1 MQARGDLNV
10 RQHILL
16 VSVREPH
23 NWDLEPLCIQ
33 PVLKLNSS
41 GFLWTKVLLQT
52 PYIILGTQEK
62 ERLVNLGKLY

>member
-1 MQARGDLNV
+1 MNAENFRTRGDLNV

-23 NWDLEPLCIQ
+23 NWDPEPLCIQ

-41 GFLWTKVLLQT
+41 GFLWTKGFIT
-52 PYIILGTQEK
+52 NTIYPTRDPREGEAC
-62 ERLVNLGKLY
+62 